1 MKFLLNS
8 TLRYSH
14 WHIIQHRKKFFYF
27 FHLQCRLQKIF
38 NRNRINSLGA
48 EVLITFHQNY
58 YLFLLLTIIYFL
70 CCWSYDTF
78 TNYEIFNK
86 FRRTSE

>member
-1 MKFLLNS
+1 MLLYYNEVSPKFYTTVFPLAHYTTLYDKEKIFLN
-8 TLRYSH
+8 
-14 WHIIQHRKKFFYF
+14 FFR
-27 FHLQCRLQKIF
+27 LQCRLQEIF

-70 CCWSYDTF
+70 CC
-78 TNYEIFNK
+78 
-86 FRRTSE
+86 